1 MSIINKPLSLKDTMG
16 ITGERTNFKTVIKA
30 WYTDTG
36 EVLFTTHNIMTL
48 AGDRFI
54 AMLLFDID
62 EN

>member
-48 AGDRFI
+48 AGC
-54 AMLLFDID
+54 
-62 EN
+62 